1 MEQYKKRASS
11 VWCAV
16 CALLF
21 LLLFS
26 MQLGV
31 SLQASYASSEN
42 ASDQARVAVFASDKK
57 MTFDLSSLTKPG
69 DSKTFTVTVANYD
82 GNKVCEVM
90 QRYTLTT
97 TTQGNLPLTI
107 TVDKAL
113 TGTFAAGEKQS
124 ITYNITVTWPENE
137 NNYLLADEVD
147 VVVLTVEAAQV
158 D

>member
-1 MEQYKKRASS
+1 MEQYKKRAPS

-42 ASDQARVAVFASDKK
+42 SSDQARVAVFASDKK

-90 QRYTLTT
+90 QRYTLTA

-147 VVVLTVEAAQV
+147 VVVLIVEAAQV